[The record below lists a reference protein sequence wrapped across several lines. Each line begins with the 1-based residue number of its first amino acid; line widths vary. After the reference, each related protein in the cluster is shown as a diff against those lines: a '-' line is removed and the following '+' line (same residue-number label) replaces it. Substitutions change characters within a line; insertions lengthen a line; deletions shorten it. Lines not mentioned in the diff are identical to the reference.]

1 MEKGG
6 KGLESLIDQLKSY
19 ESLSYLMLPV
29 LHGLEEAYANKTEV
43 NASWNNVQIN
53 EVAELIEEL
62 DDIILN
68 KQFTLYAIYSE
79 VMKKSTYVIDLEL
92 WKKVMGLLIYEC
104 RMILD
109 EY

>member
-1 MEKGG
+1 M
-6 KGLESLIDQLKSY
+6 
-19 ESLSYLMLPV
+19 
-29 LHGLEEAYANKTEV
+29 
-43 NASWNNVQIN
+43 NAPWNNVQIN

-62 DDIILN
+62 DDVILN
-68 KQFTLYAIYSE
+68 KQFTSNAIYSV

-92 WKKVMGLLIYEC
+92 WIKVMWLLIYEC